1 MTVMG
6 DILKKLKERRLHFTL
21 IDPEKQD
28 AEHAGRMA
36 CAAKRAGSNAIMIG
50 GSTGYTRED
59 LDSTAKAIKDQC
71 DLPTILFPTSSG
83 LLSPY
88 IDAIF
93 FMSML
98 NSSSCDFLI
107 REHAKAA
114 PVIKELGIETIS
126 MGYLV
131 VEPGMRV
138 GEVGHAD
145 CVPRD
150 RSDLAVGY
158 AMAAEMLGMGLV
170 YLEAG
175 SGAPEPVPYEMVSSV
190 KRAVSVP
197 VISGGGIT
205 RPEHSRAAVE
215 AGADIVVTGTVVER
229 AEDVEDALKRIID
242 AMRE

>member
-1 MTVMG
+1 MTIMG
-6 DILKKLKERRLHFTL
+6 EFMRTMKERKLHFTL
-21 IDPEKQD
+21 IDPDKQPP
-28 AEHAGRMA
+28 EEAGRMA
-36 CAAKRAGSNAIMIG
+36 CAAKRAGTDAIMIG
-50 GSTGYTRED
+50 GSTGYTLDD
-59 LDSTAKAIKDQC
+59 LDATVKSVKDNC
-71 DLPTILFPTSSG
+71 DLPAILFPTSAG
-83 LLSPY
+83 LLSPR

-98 NSSSCDFLI
+98 NSCSCDFII
-107 REHAKAA
+107 REHSKAA
-114 PVIKELGIETIS
+114 PVIKKLGIEPIS

-138 GEVGHAD
+138 AEVGHAD

-150 RSDLAVGY
+150 RPDLAVGY

-175 SGAPEPVPYEMVSSV
+175 SGAPVPVPPEMVRQVRASV
-190 KRAVSVP
+190 SIP
-197 VISGGGIT
+197 VITGGGIT
-205 RPEHSRAAVE
+205 RPEQSRAAVE

-242 AMRE
+242 AIRE

>member
-6 DILKKLKERRLHFTL
+6 DILEKLKVRKLHFTL
-21 IDPEKQD
+21 IDPDKQS
-28 AEHAGRMA
+28 AEQAGEMA
-36 CAAKRAGSNAIMIG
+36 CAAQRAGSDAIMIG
-50 GSTGYTRED
+50 GSTGYIRED
-59 LDSTAKAIKDQC
+59 LDSTAKAIKDRC

-98 NSSSCDFLI
+98 NSCSCDFLI

-114 PVIKELGIETIS
+114 PVIRELGIS

-138 GEVGHAD
+138 GEVGHAE

-150 RSDLAVGY
+150 RPDLAVGY

-175 SGAPEPVPYEMVSSV
+175 SGAPEPVPVEMVHRV

-197 VISGGGIT
+197 VIAGGGIT
-205 RPEHSRAAVE
+205 RPEQSRAAVQ

-229 AEDVEDALKRIID
+229 AEDVEDALRGIID
-242 AMRE
+242 AIRV